1 MADGR
6 TFVVIGGGQAG
17 GWTAKTLRDEG
28 FEGRVVLIGDEVYQP
43 YERPPLSKE
52 MLSGEAE
59 KESTYLWPDGTLE
72 GQDIELR
79 LGTRVSAIDRDSKS
93 LSLNGGEAASGQD
106 GETLAYDRLMIATGA
121 RVRKLDLP
129 GGDLDGVHYLR
140 AIPETEAIRA
150 DMQAGLQTGG
160 RVLVIGGGWIGLEIA
175 SAARKMGLEVTVVE
189 AADRLCGRALTP
201 DLCDTM
207 RELHEANGVD
217 IRLSMGVDRLE
228 GDGRLARAVLSDGTT
243 LDVSVAVIGIGVIPN
258 AELAAEAGLDVDNG
272 IVVDELCRTSD
283 PDIFSAGDVTNH
295 PNKLLGRRIRLES
308 WENAQNQ
315 GIAAAKSMLDK
326 GEAYTEIPWFWS
338 DQHGVNIQLVGLPMD
353 WDETVTRGD
362 RNSGQFVVFFLKDG
376 KIDGAAGI
384 DQGRDVR
391 IAKRMMQA
399 GKQVSAADLAD
410 ESIKLQKLMK
420 G

>member
-1 MADGR
+1 MADER
-6 TFVVIGGGQAG
+6 TFAVIGGGQAG

-28 FEGRVVLIGDEVYQP
+28 FEGRVVLICDEDYPP

-79 LGTRVSAIDRDSKS
+79 LGTRVSAIDRDAKS
-93 LSLNGGEAASGQD
+93 LNLEG

-140 AIPETEAIRA
+140 AIPDTEAIRA
-150 DMQAGLQTGG
+150 GMRAGSQTGG

-175 SAARKMGLEVTVVE
+175 SAARKMGSDVTVVE

-201 DLCDTM
+201 DLSEYM
-207 RELHEANGVD
+207 LELHEANGVD
-217 IRLSMGVDRLE
+217 IRCGMGVDRLE
-228 GDGRLARAVLSDGTT
+228 GDGKLARAVLSDGTT

-258 AELAAEAGLDVDNG
+258 AELAAEAGLTVDNG

-295 PNKLLGRRIRLES
+295 PNDLLGRRIRLES

-326 GEAYTEIPWFWS
+326 GEPYTEIPWFWS
-338 DQHGVNIQLVGLPMD
+338 DQHGVNIQLVGLPAD

-362 RNSGQFVVFFLKDG
+362 RQSGQFIVFFLKDG

-391 IAKRMMQA
+391 MAKRMMQA